1 MIDSNCAMME
11 LHCLER
17 ARSDPLNRGKWI
29 AQAERWH
36 ELARAQNSW
45 RRRSPFNSRC
55 IRAQLLRKPNAS
67 NALDSQLRNLVTSL
81 ALELEP
87 QGVRAGLVS
96 CGCIEPGTPFSP
108 ERIAEE
114 FFVISKDK
122 PGSPNERQ
130 FRG

>member
-45 RRRSPFNSRC
+45 RF
-55 IRAQLLRKPNAS
+55 QEKPLQQS
-67 NALDSQLRNLVTSL
+67 MQ
-81 ALELEP
+81 
-87 QGVRAGLVS
+87 
-96 CGCIEPGTPFSP
+96 PGPMATQ
-108 ERIAEE
+108 AECE
-114 FFVISKDK
+114 
-122 PGSPNERQ
+122 
-130 FRG
+130 